1 MSDAHLLP
9 PSATHAEV
17 AVSRAMS
24 RLADVEPQ
32 CRQMWDP
39 ATCPPS
45 HLPWLAWAFSVDEWD
60 SGWTDT
66 QRARLDRSARRAWW
80 WCRDA
85 LRRLTQRPRI
95 SRSDAERAARDAIE
109 RAARKKKNLH

>member
-1 MSDAHLLP
+1 MIEQSFAAVILALCLVMLVRLLL
-9 PSATHAEV
+9 
-17 AVSRAMS
+17 R
-24 RLADVEPQ
+24 
-32 CRQMWDP
+32 P
-39 ATCPPS
+39 A
-45 HLPWLAWAFSVDEWD
+45 
-60 SGWTDT
+60 